1 MGETFKA
8 FIAFISEDPIML
20 GLCIAIV
27 VLIIMFILVLV
38 LGKKKDKKPEAVE
51 NTNEELLKTEINM
64 EALKSTSEFKL
75 DELGQTSP
83 EKTEENAPVVEEIPV
98 TTEEPIK
105 VEFED
110 KVEDT
115 VAPTIDTLSE
125 SEEKTNSEISA
136 YPTFDNIQITENRET
151 KEEISEPI
159 IEEDLNN
166 LSVLESAEIPL
177 ESEELQE
184 KIVEPIKEDR
194 LEENKDIVESTIN
207 PIEVSE
213 PIETPILEET
223 TFPIFTETP
232 TLDIPPSEAVEI
244 PSEPLP
250 TDLYEMPT
258 IDIPNITLDDN
269 ILSVTPQE
277 EEFTPPPVKENT
289 PIEETTQIVD
299 EENVTIEKPAEDV
312 IEPLS
317 EPIIQLEEPKPIEDI
332 PVEPIEL
339 PEMTSEEDVELPDYS
354 DIYSIDDIELPNII
368 FDDLNNSLNG
378 TEKHEDNEE
387 DLDLPKLNTN
397 TSQTLNNL
405 QGESFKID

>member
-98 TTEEPIK
+98 TTEEPVK

-125 SEEKTNSEISA
+125 SEETTNSEMSA

-151 KEEISEPI
+151 KEEISEPV

-166 LSVLESAEIPL
+166 LSVLESAEVPL
-177 ESEELQE
+177 ENNEHQE

-213 PIETPILEET
+213 TIETPTLEET

-232 TLDIPPSEAVEI
+232 TLDIPPIEAVEI

-277 EEFTPPPVKENT
+277 EEITPPVKENT
-289 PIEETTQIVD
+289 PVEETTQIA
-299 EENVTIEKPAEDV
+299 EKENMTIEKPAEDF
-312 IEPLS
+312 IESLS
-317 EPIIQLEEPKPIEDI
+317 EPIVPLEEPKQLEDTSA
-332 PVEPIEL
+332 EPIEL
-339 PEMTSEEDVELPDYS
+339 PEMTSEEDIELPDYS

-368 FDDLNNSLNG
+368 FDDLNNSLNEP
-378 TEKHEDNEE
+378 EKHEDSEE

-397 TSQTLNNL
+397 TSVTLNNL